1 MTQDKLSEDA
11 LGKLVARCETMV
23 HGVTM
28 NDAEALRLCAV
39 TIASV
44 LPDAKAELLALR
56 SATPMPE
63 PVAWRVKDYA
73 DGWMLAHTLA
83 QAKGQAGNGNLI
95 QPLYTTPPA
104 REISEAELERVKGE
118 RDAFER
124 AWMEAS
130 NSMDQWRARA
140 LNAEASLGVAKT
152 ALKNLLALND
162 THSPFGGEIYRDRV
176 DRAWDAARSALASIQ
191 AKGE

>member
-1 MTQDKLSEDA
+1 MTDPKEVADLGARLDRFLSGNFYA
-11 LGKLVARCETMV
+11 PPVIR
-23 HGVTM
+23 
-28 NDAEALRLCAV
+28 EALE
-39 TIASV
+39 ASS
-44 LPDAKAELLALR
+44 K
-56 SATPMPE
+56 
-63 PVAWRVKDYA
+63 
-73 DGWMLAHTLA
+73 TL
-83 QAKGQAGNGNLI
+83 KTL
-95 QPLYTTPPA
+95 
-104 REISEAELERVKGE
+104 SSELERVKGE
-118 RDAFER
+118 RDASER

>member
-1 MTQDKLSEDA
+1 MFVRAGDEAATTLETLS
-11 LGKLVARCETMV
+11 
-23 HGVTM
+23 
-28 NDAEALRLCAV
+28 
-39 TIASV
+39 S
-44 LPDAKAELLALR
+44 
-56 SATPMPE
+56 
-63 PVAWRVKDYA
+63 
-73 DGWMLAHTLA
+73 
-83 QAKGQAGNGNLI
+83 
-95 QPLYTTPPA
+95 
-104 REISEAELERVKGE
+104 ELERVKGE
-118 RDAFER
+118 RDASER

-176 DRAWDAARSALASIQ
+176 DRAWDAARSALASTQ